1 MIKLIDILNIM
12 DRSQEITVHF
22 CRRDNAFSTHAGLA
36 QRVLPDDILQS
47 RVERIEGDIMTSVGT
62 GVIHMFIKIN

>member
-22 CRRDNAFSTHAGLA
+22 CRRDNAFSTNSGLA

-47 RVERIEGDIMTSVGT
+47 RVERIEGDIMASVGT

>member
-12 DRSQEITVHF
+12 DCSQEITVHF
-22 CRRDNAFSTHAGLA
+22 CRQDNTFSTHASLA

-47 RVERIEGDIMTSVGT
+47 RVERIEGDIMASVGT
-62 GVIHMFIKIN
+62 GVIHMFIKIS

>member
-12 DRSQEITVHF
+12 DRSQEITIHF
-22 CRRDNAFSTHAGLA
+22 CRRDNTFSTHAGLA

-47 RVERIEGDIMTSVGT
+47 RVERIEGDIMASVGT
-62 GVIHMFIKIN
+62 GVIHMFIKIS

>member
-12 DRSQEITVHF
+12 DHSQEITVHF
-22 CRRDNAFSTHAGLA
+22 CRRDNTFSTHAGLA
-36 QRVLPDDILQS
+36 KRVLPDDILQS
-47 RVERIEGDIMTSVGT
+47 RVERIEGDIMASVGT